1 MRNQEVMVRHFQIS
15 YFLFDILD
23 FPSSISNFPIL
34 IFNFPLPIL
43 LPASGIAAA
52 TFPFSF

>member
-23 FPSSISNFPIL
+23 LLSSISNFPIL
-34 IFNFPLPIL
+34 IFNFPLPITQ
-43 LPASGIAAA
+43 PASGIAAE